1 MIQAVTQGLRDRLL
15 AMTLNIFFN
24 LSTWRRQE
32 KTQMIMTQERRSVET
47 SGWDGGP
54 RADAMLGTADEVLIS
69 SAL

>member
-1 MIQAVTQGLRDRLL
+1 MIQAVTQGLRDR
-15 AMTLNIFFN
+15 LNIFFN

-54 RADAMLGTADEVLIS
+54 RADVMLGTADEVRG
-69 SAL
+69 

>member
-47 SGWDGGP
+47 SGWDGRP
-54 RADAMLGTADEVLIS
+54 RAGVMLGTADEVLG
-69 SAL
+69 

>member
-54 RADAMLGTADEVLIS
+54 RADAMLGTADEVLG
-69 SAL
+69 